1 MLRPPLLAFCALVAV
16 SATAGHAADTREPHT
31 WWGARELPRQWRPNE
46 PESDAVKVPSE
57 ITQDENVEPV
67 SLKQAIAIALENN
80 PRIAAQRLEPAKQ
93 EAGILGAQAQF
104 DPTLAAEVR
113 QAHSRTP
120 NQSVLAATDT
130 LVIDERSANAHLIK
144 RLRTSTLLQ
153 GDFLNERIDNNASFN
168 QLRPAYQPAL
178 NFSVIQPLLRDFG
191 WDFSYLVVRVAEQ
204 TADAARFQYEADLAN
219 FVAEVIVAYWAV
231 VQTRENLEV
240 QRESLALAERTVS
253 ENEARVRVGLLAPVA
268 VLEARADAKAREE
281 DVIIAENDLVVA
293 RQRLGQLAYYRPD
306 DTFVPRTLE
315 PTEEAEPEQVDVNLD
330 ATISNAVNERPEV
343 RASARGV
350 QVTVLN
356 ERIAGNALLPRV
368 DLVGSYGLNGLSGL
382 SRPVITNRNVAGGGC
397 VQIGADPPTFSCN
410 SPYAGPV
417 GDAYDRM
424 TTNEFRSYTFGVQV
438 QVPIANA
445 AARSDYTQS
454 RITRS
459 QAELNH
465 RALLS
470 QITFDARA
478 SVADVVSTRQRIDTS
493 RVARELAE
501 ENLRNQEKRHEVGLA
516 TTKDLLDFQTRLT
529 SARAAEVQAKTDYA
543 ISVAR
548 WRRAQGRL
556 LGHYQIVLDEAGHR
570 TTPWFA
576 RF

>member
-1 MLRPPLLAFCALVAV
+1 MLRPRVLVLCALIAG
-16 SATAGHAADTREPHT
+16 SASVGGAADTREPRT
-31 WWGARELPRQWRPNE
+31 WWGARELPRQWRRST
-46 PESDAVKVPSE
+46 PESDAVKVPQ
-57 ITQDENVEPV
+57 ITLDDQIEPV
-67 SLKQAIAIALENN
+67 TLKQAIALALENN
-80 PRIAAQRLEPAKQ
+80 PRIAAQRLEPVKQ

-104 DPTLAAEVR
+104 DPTLAAEIQ

-130 LVIDERSANAHLIK
+130 LVIDERSANVHLIK

-153 GDFLNERIDNNASFN
+153 ADFLNERIDNNASFN
-168 QLRPAYQPAL
+168 QLRPAYQPAA
-178 NFSVIQPLLRDFG
+178 NFSVIQPLLRNFG
-191 WDFSYLVVRVAEQ
+191 WDFTYLVVRVAEQ
-204 TADAARFQYEADLAN
+204 TADAARFQYEADLAD
-219 FVAEVIVAYWAV
+219 FVAEVIVGYWGV

-240 QRESLALAERTVS
+240 QRESLSLAERTVS

-281 DVIIAENDLVVA
+281 DVIIAENNLVVA
-293 RQRLGQLAYYRPD
+293 RQRLAQVAYYRPA

-315 PTEEAEPEQVDVNLD
+315 PTEEAEPEEVKADLD
-330 ATISNAVNERPEV
+330 DTLAHALEERPEV

-350 QVTVLN
+350 QVRVLN

-397 VQIGADPPTFSCN
+397 VQIGTDPPTFSCN
-410 SPYAGPV
+410 SPYAGPAS
-417 GDAYDRM
+417 DAYDRLG
-424 TTNEFRSYTFGVQV
+424 TNEFRSYTFGVQI
-438 QVPIANA
+438 QVPLSNA
-445 AARSDYTQS
+445 LARSDYTQS
-454 RITRS
+454 RIERS

-478 SVADVVSTRQRIDTS
+478 SVADVISTRQRIDTS

-556 LGHYQIVLDEAGHR
+556 LAHYQIVLDEPGHR

>member
-1 MLRPPLLAFCALVAV
+1 MFRPQLLAFCALVAV
-16 SATAGHAADTREPHT
+16 SATAGRAADTREPHT

-281 DVIIAENDLVVA
+281 DVIIAENNLVVA

-315 PTEEAEPEQVDVNLD
+315 PTEEAEPEQVDASLD

-424 TTNEFRSYTFGVQV
+424 TTNEFRSYTFGVQI
-438 QVPIANA
+438 QVPLANA

-478 SVADVVSTRQRIDTS
+478 SVADVTSTRQRIDTS

-556 LGHYQIVLDEAGHR
+556 LGHYQIVLDEPGHR